1 MTILVRMEK
10 DQSHMTE
17 RILDLSLEIIY
28 LLTGEE
34 YKVVKKISGEPL
46 SPSRC
51 LHRTSPIT
59 EPPPHCLTPEVTRA
73 KKVLEVTKKMIG
85 VLTGEELKYIKVEVK
100 EEEEETLVRG
110 DQQSMEEGEMIM
122 DSKQE
127 EYSLHMDTN
136 GRFSLNTLEE
146 NPMLPPDFMAED
158 NDI

>member
-1 MTILVRMEK
+1 MMDK
-10 DQSHMTE
+10 DQTHVTE
-17 RILDLSLEIIY
+17 RLLNFTLEIIY

-85 VLTGEELKYIKVEVK
+85 VLTGEVSGGFWEISI
-100 EEEEETLVRG
+100 
-110 DQQSMEEGEMIM
+110 Q
-122 DSKQE
+122 
-127 EYSLHMDTN
+127 
-136 GRFSLNTLEE
+136 
-146 NPMLPPDFMAED
+146 
-158 NDI
+158 